1 MGAGNS
7 AAHISRSMP
16 AARLRRSH
24 AWGRANAAGHGGRA
38 GDSAMQLIDQ
48 RLAYSAT
55 DLVGFL
61 ECRHLANLERAATL
75 RHLKRPFRD
84 DPVLDRMSRRGQEY
98 EARFLEMLSA
108 EDLRVEEIR
117 PPDTVSPSRQ
127 VRSEHVATLRAM
139 QTGVDVIY
147 QAVLLDG
154 RRLGY
159 ADFLRRIET
168 PSDLGAWS
176 YEVWDTKLARQPSAP
191 AVLQICMYSDLLGT
205 IQGRMPERMHLVL
218 GGVERQTV
226 SLRVAD
232 YAAYYRLVARD
243 FEALLDD
250 PEAAFPIPTKPEP
263 VGHCDFCRWG
273 QECRAQWRRE
283 DDLALVANLS
293 SRQRRALHAIEVT
306 TRRGL
311 ANPSPPLPE
320 RVEGVGQE
328 ALARVQAQ
336 AAIQVRGE
344 GRVISERIAPERD
357 RQEALVPDR
366 GLWALPE
373 PSPGDLFLDLEGDPF
388 YGSDEIDGIDYL
400 FGLIEPGQ
408 TDAAG
413 DPIFH
418 AFWSIADGTVT
429 PAAERQAFEDC
440 IDLIMDRWTAYPD
453 THVYHYAPYETTAM
467 KRLAGRYATRESEVD
482 QLLRGQ
488 VFVDLYRVVRQG
500 IRASVESYSIK
511 RLEPLYGFK
520 REIDLRDAGES
531 IVEFEHWLEPEP
543 STDRDA
549 LLEQIKAYN
558 RDDCV
563 STYYL
568 REWLEEQ
575 RAALVME
582 IGPEALPRLTATAPD
597 ETEDS
602 EEQKAVQELV
612 DRLTEDLPKD
622 LTDGTSLEDPTQRG
636 RWLLAQ
642 LLDWHRREDK
652 AFWWRYFHLKDELN
666 DEERVN
672 ESDAL
677 GQLRAAGSRSDP
689 KPRSRSTIF
698 SFRFPPQDHKLEVG
712 DSPHDQHGNSVGE
725 VVSVDDQEC
734 FIDLKLGSSRAAP
747 APTSLIPYD
756 YVRPGPKPP
765 SLRKLAAWVLEN
777 GIDAPGPYQ
786 AARDLLMRRPP
797 RVGQADEAPLTAD
810 GENAQ
815 DASRRLVQ
823 ALDESYLAIQ
833 GPPGSGKSTV
843 GAEMIVDLVEAG
855 KSVGVTANSHKV
867 IGELLEKTA
876 RVAGERGVHVR
887 IGQRTRHQSS
897 KPDFADAVPLTKPAQ
912 ACTALAAGTLDVVG
926 GTSWLWARDD
936 AEGLVDVLCIDEA
949 GQMSLADALASARCA
964 KSLLLL
970 GDPQQLDQPLQG
982 VHPPGAD
989 RSVLAHV
996 LDDARVM
1003 PREFGLFLNGTWRLH
1018 PSICAFTS
1026 EVFYED
1032 NLRSHPGRENLGL
1045 VGARPFDGT
1054 GLRFVAVP
1062 HQRRISDSEEEAE
1075 AIAEQ
1080 VDRLLRSHPTW
1091 TDADGA
1097 AHELTDQDVLIIT
1110 PYNRQIRELGSRP
1123 KLKGLRIGTV
1133 DKFQGQEAPISIYSM
1148 ATSSADEAPRGM
1160 EFLYSLNRLNVATSR
1175 AKCLAVVVAS
1185 PGLLAVRCRT
1195 PRQMHLANALA
1206 RLWEMAEDR
1215 VA

>member
-1 MGAGNS
+1 M
-7 AAHISRSMP
+7 R
-16 AARLRRSH
+16 
-24 AWGRANAAGHGGRA
+24 
-38 GDSAMQLIDQ
+38 
-48 RLAYSAT
+48 
-55 DLVGFL
+55 
-61 ECRHLANLERAATL
+61 
-75 RHLKRPFRD
+75 
-84 DPVLDRMSRRGQEY
+84 
-98 EARFLEMLSA
+98 
-108 EDLRVEEIR
+108 
-117 PPDTVSPSRQ
+117 
-127 VRSEHVATLRAM
+127 
-139 QTGVDVIY
+139 TGVDVIY

-159 ADFLRRIET
+159 ADFLRRVET

-191 AVLQICMYSDLLGT
+191 AVLQICMYSDLLGA

-218 GGVERQTV
+218 GGVERETV

-243 FEALLDD
+243 FEALLDE
-250 PEAAFPIPTKPEP
+250 PEAAFPVPTKPEP

-283 DDLALVANLS
+283 DDLALVANLT

-344 GRVISERIAPERD
+344 GRAISERIAPERD

-388 YGSDEIDGIDYL
+388 YGSDEIDGVDYL

-413 DPIFH
+413 EPMFH

-453 THVYHYAPYETTAM
+453 MHVYHYAPYETTAM

-511 RLEPLYGFK
+511 RLEPLYDFK

-575 RAALVME
+575 RAALVAE
-582 IGPEALPRLTATAPD
+582 IGPEALPRPTATAPD

-622 LTDGTSLEDPTQRG
+622 LTDGTSLEDPTERG

-677 GQLRAAGSRSDP
+677 GQLTSAGSRPDP
-689 KPRSRSTIF
+689 KPRSRSTIYR
-698 SFRFPPQDHKLEVG
+698 FRFPSQDHKIEVG
-712 DSPHDQHGNSVGE
+712 DRPHDQHGNPVGE

-734 FIDLKLGSSRAAP
+734 VIDLKLGSSRAAP

-815 DASRRLVQ
+815 DAARRLVQ

-876 RVAGERGVHVR
+876 RVASERGVQVG
-887 IGQRTRHQSS
+887 IGQRTRYQSS
-897 KPDFADAVPLTKPAQ
+897 EPDFADAVPLLDTED

-1003 PREFGLFLNGTWRLH
+1003 PREFGLFLDGTWRLH

-1032 NLRSHPGRENLGL
+1032 SLRSHPGRENLDLDGSP
-1045 VGARPFDGT
+1045 PFAGT

-1062 HQRRISDSEEEAE
+1062 HQRRVSDSEEEAE

-1091 TDADGA
+1091 TDAEGA

-1110 PYNRQIRELGSRP
+1110 PYNRQIRELSSRP
-1123 KLKGLRIGTV
+1123 QAQGAAHRHRRQVPGAGGPDLDLLDGHQLRRRGPARDGVPLQPQPPERRHQPRQVPGGGRGQSGSAGRPLPHPPPDAPGQRPGAPVGT
-1133 DKFQGQEAPISIYSM
+1133 GGGPGA
-1148 ATSSADEAPRGM
+1148 ARRG
-1160 EFLYSLNRLNVATSR
+1160 
-1175 AKCLAVVVAS
+1175 AVVGKFDSRSLHTVS
-1185 PGLLAVRCRT
+1185 MCLP
-1195 PRQMHLANALA
+1195 
-1206 RLWEMAEDR
+1206 
-1215 VA
+1215 

>member
-1 MGAGNS
+1 
-7 AAHISRSMP
+7 
-16 AARLRRSH
+16 
-24 AWGRANAAGHGGRA
+24 
-38 GDSAMQLIDQ
+38 MQLIDQ

-75 RHLKRPFRD
+75 VPDVRRPVRD
-84 DPVLDRMSRRGQEY
+84 DPVLDRMARRGQEY
-98 EARFLEMLSA
+98 EARYLE
-108 EDLRVEEIR
+108 ELRTNGREIAEIR

-127 VRSEHVATLRAM
+127 IRSEHAATLQAM
-139 QTGVDVIY
+139 RRGAEVIY
-147 QAVLLDG
+147 QAVLLDE

-159 ADFLRRIET
+159 ADFLERVNT
-168 PSDLGAWS
+168 PSDLGSWS
-176 YEVWDTKLARQPSAP
+176 YEVVDTKLARQPSAP
-191 AVLQICMYSDLLGT
+191 AVLQICMYSDLLGAM
-205 IQGRMPERMHLVL
+205 QGRLPEQMHLVL
-218 GGVERQTV
+218 GGVQRKTV

-232 YAAYYRLVARD
+232 YAAYYRLVAGD
-243 FEALLDD
+243 FEALLDS
-250 PEAAFPIPTKPEP
+250 PEEVFPVPTKPEP
-263 VGHCDFCRWG
+263 VGHCDFCSWTL
-273 QECRAQWRRE
+273 ECRAQWRRE
-283 DDLALVANLS
+283 DDLSLVAGLS
-293 SRQRRALHAIEVT
+293 SRQRRALHDIDIT

-320 RVEGVGQE
+320 RVEGVSPE
-328 ALARVQAQ
+328 ALARVQKQ

-344 GRVISERIAPERD
+344 GRAISERIPPERD
-357 RQEALVPDR
+357 RDKALVPDR

-388 YGSDEIDGIDYL
+388 YGSDEVDGIDYL
-400 FGLIEPGQ
+400 FGAIEPGLP
-408 TDAAG
+408 DATG
-413 DPIFH
+413 EPTFH
-418 AFWSIADGTVT
+418 AFWSIEDGTVT
-429 PAAERQAFEDC
+429 TAAERQAFEDC
-440 IDLIMDRWTAYPD
+440 IDLIMDRWTAYPGM
-453 THVYHYAPYETTAM
+453 HVYHYAPYETTAM
-467 KRLAGRYATRESEVD
+467 KRLAGRYATRETEVD

-520 REIDLRDAGES
+520 REVDLRDAGES

-543 STDRDA
+543 GTDRDA

-563 STYYL
+563 STFYL

-575 RAALVME
+575 RAALVAE
-582 IGPEALPRLTATAPD
+582 VGPEALPRPTATPPED
-597 ETEDS
+597 TEDS
-602 EEQKAVQELV
+602 EEQQAVQELV
-612 DRLTEDLPKD
+612 DQLTEDLPKD
-622 LTDGTSLEDPTQRG
+622 LTDGTSLEDPAQRG

-652 AFWWRYFHLKDELN
+652 AFWWRFFHLKDELT
-666 DEERVN
+666 DEERVY
-672 ESDAL
+672 ESDAM
-677 GQLRAAGSRSDP
+677 GQLTSAGSRPDP
-689 KPRSRSTIF
+689 KPRSRSTLYR
-698 SFRFPPQDHKLEVG
+698 FRFPAQDHKIEVG
-712 DSPHDQHGNSVGE
+712 DRPRDHEGNSIGE
-725 VVSVDDQEC
+725 VVAVDDEEC
-734 FIDLKLGSSRAAP
+734 VIELKVGPSGGTP
-747 APTSLIPYD
+747 APTSLIPFD
-756 YVRPGPKPP
+756 QVPAGPKPP
-765 SLRKLAAWVLEN
+765 SLRKLAAWVNEN
-777 GIDAPGPYQ
+777 GIDAPGPNQ
-786 AARDLLMRRPP
+786 AARDLLMRRMP
-797 RVGQADEAPLTAD
+797 RVGQGDGAPLTTEGD
-810 GENAQ
+810 NAQ
-815 DASRRLVQ
+815 EAARRLVQ
-823 ALDESYLAIQ
+823 SLDESYLAVQ

-843 GAEMIVDLVEAG
+843 GAEMIVDLVKAG
-855 KSVGVTANSHKV
+855 KRVGVTANSHKV

-876 RVAGERGVHVR
+876 RVAEARGVDVR
-887 IGQRTRHQSS
+887 IGQRTRYQSS
-897 KPDFADAVPLTKPAQ
+897 EPDFADAVPLTKNEQ
-912 ACTALAAGTLDVVG
+912 ACEALVAGSLDVVG

-964 KSLLLL
+964 KSLLPL

-1003 PREFGLFLNGTWRLH
+1003 PREFGLFLDGTWRLH

-1032 NLRSHPGRENLGL
+1032 SLRSHPGRENLDLDGSP
-1045 VGARPFDGT
+1045 PFAGT

-1062 HQRRISDSEEEAE
+1062 HERRVSDSEEEAT

-1080 VDRLLRSHPTW
+1080 VDRLLRSHPSW
-1091 TDADGA
+1091 TDAEGA
-1097 AHELTDQDVLIIT
+1097 AQELTDQDVLIIT
-1110 PYNRQIRELGSRP
+1110 PYNRQIRELSSRP
-1123 KLKGLRIGTV
+1123 QLKGLRIGTV

-1185 PGLLAVRCRT
+1185 PDLLAVRCRT
-1195 PRQMHLANALA
+1195 PRQMLLANALA
-1206 RLWEMAEDR
+1206 RLWEMAENHE
-1215 VA
+1215 A

>member
-1 MGAGNS
+1 
-7 AAHISRSMP
+7 
-16 AARLRRSH
+16 
-24 AWGRANAAGHGGRA
+24 
-38 GDSAMQLIDQ
+38 MQLIDQ

-75 RHLKRPFRD
+75 RHLRRPIRD
-84 DPVLDRMSRRGQEY
+84 DPVLDRMARRGQEY
-98 EARFLEMLSA
+98 EARYLE
-108 EDLRVEEIR
+108 ELRAKGRAIAEIR

-127 VRSEHVATLRAM
+127 IRSEQAATLQAM
-139 QTGVDVIY
+139 RRGAEVIY
-147 QAVLLDG
+147 QAVLLHE

-159 ADFLRRIET
+159 ADFLQRVET
-168 PSDLGAWS
+168 PSDLGSWS
-176 YEVWDTKLARQPSAP
+176 YEVVDTKLARQPSAP
-191 AVLQICMYSDLLGT
+191 AVLQICMYSELLSVM
-205 IQGRMPERMHLVL
+205 QGLKPERMHLVL

-243 FEALLDD
+243 FETLLDD
-250 PEAAFPIPTKPEP
+250 SEPAFPVPTKPEP

-283 DDLALVANLS
+283 DDLALVANLT
-293 SRQRRALHAIEVT
+293 SRQRRALHAIDVT

-320 RVEGVGQE
+320 RLEGVSPE

-344 GRVISERIAPERD
+344 GRAISERIPPERD
-357 RQEALVPDR
+357 RQQALVPDR

-373 PSPGDLFLDLEGDPF
+373 PSQGDLFLDLEGDPF

-400 FGLIEPGQ
+400 FGAIEPGRL
-408 TDAAG
+408 DAAG
-413 DPIFH
+413 EPMFH
-418 AFWSIADGTVT
+418 AFWSIEDGTVT
-429 PAAERQAFEDC
+429 TAAERQAFEDC
-440 IDLIMDRWTAYPD
+440 IDLIMDRWTAHPGM
-453 THVYHYAPYETTAM
+453 HVYHYAPYETSAM
-467 KRLAGRYATRESEVD
+467 KRLAGRYATRETEVD

-543 STDRDA
+543 DTDRDA

-568 REWLEEQ
+568 REWLEKQ
-575 RAALVME
+575 RAALVNE
-582 IGPEALPRLTATAPD
+582 VGAESLPRPTPTPPD

-602 EEQKAVQELV
+602 EEQQAVQELV
-612 DRLTEDLPKD
+612 DRLTEDLPND
-622 LTDGTSLEDPTQRG
+622 LTDGASLDDPAQRG

-652 AFWWRYFHLKDELN
+652 AFWWRFFHLKDELT
-666 DEERVN
+666 DEERVF

-677 GQLRAAGSRSDP
+677 GQLSSAGSRPDP

-698 SFRFPPQDHKLEVG
+698 RFKFPPQDHKIEAG
-712 DSPHDQHGNSVGE
+712 DRPRDQDGNAVGE
-725 VVSVDDQEC
+725 VVSVDDEAC
-734 FIDLKLGSSRAAP
+734 EIEVKVGPSRGVP
-747 APTSLIPYD
+747 APTSLIPHD
-756 YVRPGPKPP
+756 HVPAGPKPP
-765 SLRKLAAWVLEN
+765 SLRKLATWVIEH
-777 GIDAPGPYQ
+777 GIDAPGPNQ
-786 AARDLLMRRPP
+786 AARDLLTRRPP
-797 RVGQADEAPLTAD
+797 RVGQADGAPLTAED
-810 GENAQ
+810 DNAQ
-815 DASRRLVQ
+815 EAAHRLVQ
-823 ALDESYLAIQ
+823 SLDESYLAIQ

-843 GAEMIVDLVEAG
+843 GAEMIVDLVQAG
-855 KSVGVTANSHKV
+855 KRVGVTANSHKV

-876 RVAGERGVHVR
+876 RLAGERGTHVR
-887 IGQRTRHQSS
+887 IGQRTRFRSS
-897 KPDFADAVPLTKPAQ
+897 EPEFADAVPLTKSEQ
-912 ACTALAAGTLDVVG
+912 ACEALMAGSLDVVG

-964 KSLLLL
+964 RSLLLL

-1003 PREFGLFLNGTWRLH
+1003 PGEFGLFLDGTWRLH

-1032 NLRSHPGRENLGL
+1032 SLRSHPGRENLNL
-1045 VGARPFDGT
+1045 DGATPFDGT
-1054 GLRFVAVP
+1054 GLRFVAVR
-1062 HQRRISDSEEEAE
+1062 HERRVSDSEEEAD

-1080 VDRLLRSHPTW
+1080 VDRLLRSNPFW
-1091 TDADGA
+1091 ADAEGA
-1097 AHELTDQDVLIIT
+1097 THTLTDQDVLIIT
-1110 PYNRQIRELGSRP
+1110 PYNRQIRELSSRP
-1123 KLKGLRIGTV
+1123 QLKGLRIGTV

-1185 PGLLAVRCRT
+1185 PDLLAVRCRT

-1206 RLWEMAEDR
+1206 RLWELAEGRAPPDGER
-1215 VA
+1215 